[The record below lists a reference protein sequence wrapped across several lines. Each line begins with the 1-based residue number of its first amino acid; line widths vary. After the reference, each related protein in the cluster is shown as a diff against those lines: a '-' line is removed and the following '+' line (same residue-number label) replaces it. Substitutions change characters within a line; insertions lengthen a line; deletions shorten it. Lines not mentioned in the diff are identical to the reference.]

1 MPIHG
6 LACSKTS
13 HTPTRKC
20 STSRALSTHGPG
32 VGTAAP
38 VPTVTSLA
46 AEAKAARG
54 GTENQQEEAAKK
66 VLVRWLTVFSKVHEL
81 HKVPELA
88 AVFFNTET
96 GRMRIAG
103 EKTLETLIQNV
114 AQCSE
119 RLHLHGSP
127 AGFPVGPADDPEDAP
142 Q

>member
-1 MPIHG
+1 MRWRRRRGSGRTAPR
-6 LACSKTS
+6 
-13 HTPTRKC
+13 PTAR
-20 STSRALSTHGPG
+20 SG
-32 VGTAAP
+32 AA
-38 VPTVTSLA
+38 A